1 MLLMISERMSIM
13 VQRRIKLNAAD
24 VKGFVE
30 VASKCDFEIDIA
42 YNRYTVDAKSILG
55 VLGMDLSQML
65 TVTYEGY
72 NEAFENF
79 LARCTLAC

>member
-1 MLLMISERMSIM
+1 M
-13 VQRRIKLNAAD
+13 VQRRIKLRAAD
-24 VKGFVE
+24 VKEFVE
-30 VASKCDFEIDIA
+30 VASKCEFDIDIA

-72 NEAFENF
+72 NEAFECF
-79 LARCTLAC
+79 LASCALAC